1 MKPERWR
8 QVEQLYQ
15 SVLAREESKRSAF
28 LEDSCAGDE
37 ALRHEV
43 LSLLAEQERANSF
56 METPAMEMMAKELAV
71 DQQRPASSHADP
83 RQLIGRTI
91 SHYRILAKLGH
102 GGMGVIY
109 RAEDTRLKRNVA
121 LKFLPEDS
129 RDPSALG
136 RLRREAQAASALN
149 HPNICTI
156 YDIGETEGE
165 YFIAMEVLEGQTL
178 RERISGKP
186 LPLGL
191 LLELGVQVAD
201 GLEAAHIHGVIHR
214 DLKPSNIFVTSRGRA
229 KILDFGLA
237 SRTRPNFSPANTP
250 NGEITLTLDE
260 QHLTSPGEV
269 LGTIAYMSPEQAR
282 GEELDSRTDIFSLG
296 SVLYEM
302 ATGRPPFAGRTSALL
317 FDSLLHHTPA
327 PPSSLNPE
335 IPPELDRTIMKSLET
350 DREVRCQSAAE
361 VRSDLKRL
369 IRDTGSARKPQ
380 SSDAV
385 VVPQQVAES
394 RLSPHRHGLWVA
406 AVLVALLALAVA
418 LNVGRMRDRFF

>member
-15 SVLAREESKRSAF
+15 SVLALEESKRSAF

-136 RLRREAQAASALN
+136 RLRREAQARKL
-149 HPNICTI
+149 HP
-156 YDIGETEGE
+156 
-165 YFIAMEVLEGQTL
+165 
-178 RERISGKP
+178 R
-186 LPLGL
+186 
-191 LLELGVQVAD
+191 
-201 GLEAAHIHGVIHR
+201 
-214 DLKPSNIFVTSRGRA
+214 
-229 KILDFGLA
+229 
-237 SRTRPNFSPANTP
+237 
-250 NGEITLTLDE
+250 
-260 QHLTSPGEV
+260 
-269 LGTIAYMSPEQAR
+269 
-282 GEELDSRTDIFSLG
+282 
-296 SVLYEM
+296 
-302 ATGRPPFAGRTSALL
+302 
-317 FDSLLHHTPA
+317 
-327 PPSSLNPE
+327 
-335 IPPELDRTIMKSLET
+335 
-350 DREVRCQSAAE
+350 
-361 VRSDLKRL
+361 
-369 IRDTGSARKPQ
+369 
-380 SSDAV
+380 
-385 VVPQQVAES
+385 
-394 RLSPHRHGLWVA
+394 
-406 AVLVALLALAVA
+406 
-418 LNVGRMRDRFF
+418 